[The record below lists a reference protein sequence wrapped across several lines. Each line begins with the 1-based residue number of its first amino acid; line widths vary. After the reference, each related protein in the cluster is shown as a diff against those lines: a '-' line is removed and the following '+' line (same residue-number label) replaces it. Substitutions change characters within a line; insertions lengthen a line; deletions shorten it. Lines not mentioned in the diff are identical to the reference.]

1 MQWIVKTGI
10 MRSFNNAFL
19 FVTLNL
25 ALNQVQGQFQ
35 GLVRCRNE
43 FGMTAPKR
51 SRIIGKV
58 FGEA

>member
-1 MQWIVKTGI
+1 